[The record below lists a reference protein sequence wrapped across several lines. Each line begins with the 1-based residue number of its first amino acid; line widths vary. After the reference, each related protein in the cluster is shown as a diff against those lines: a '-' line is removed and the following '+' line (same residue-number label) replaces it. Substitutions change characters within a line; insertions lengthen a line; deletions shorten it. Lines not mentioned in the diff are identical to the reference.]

1 MWWRRRRKEGDDEYE
16 EIKSMT
22 RPSQPNQLLN
32 TKLTREF
39 TRLDTSQNG
48 MLSREEVAEGLRE
61 RGLAVSKDNI
71 DKFFFR
77 VDSNRD
83 GMICEKEYN
92 KFVIERVE
100 ECRSVYKKVDENGD
114 GRLTAAELRSAASEL
129 GFSISSCCC
138 DVCSSL

>member
-1 MWWRRRRKEGDDEYE
+1 MLFDNALVRREGVRFLNHKSRLCFSFLFNSVSRKIYFRFLQRMRMTTPGERRWWLWWRRRRKEGDD
-16 EIKSMT
+16 
-22 RPSQPNQLLN
+22 RPNQLLN

-92 KFVIERVE
+92 KFVI
-100 ECRSVYKKVDENGD
+100 
-114 GRLTAAELRSAASEL
+114 
-129 GFSISSCCC
+129 
-138 DVCSSL
+138 

>member
-1 MWWRRRRKEGDDEYE
+1 MINQI
-16 EIKSMT
+16 IK
-22 RPSQPNQLLN
+22 
-32 TKLTREF
+32 
-39 TRLDTSQNG
+39 G

-129 GFSISSCCC
+129 GFSISSEQLRFLLNKILRILLQGPKKGIF
-138 DVCSSL
+138 SENLFWQHLH